1 MTCQFMMWP
10 GSGYC
15 LDGPFS
21 VSSDLLTKDNLEY
34 AVELLAAY
42 LLERGLRDYYMTI
55 TEYDEWCK
63 ECGWESE
70 DDMDGWLYVDGTME
84 GASEPIY
91 LRIENLKFEFVN

>member
-21 VSSDLLTKDNLEY
+21 VSSELLTKDNLEY

-42 LLERGLRDYYMTI
+42 LLERGPRNYYMTV

-63 ECGWESE
+63 ECGWDSD
-70 DDMDGWLYVDGTME
+70 DDMEGWLYVDGTME

-91 LRIENLKFEFVN
+91 IRTENLKYQFVA

>member
-21 VSSDLLTKDNLEY
+21 VSSELLTKDNLEY

-42 LLERGLRDYYMTI
+42 LLERGLRNYYMTI

-63 ECGWESE
+63 ECGWDSE

-91 LRIENLKFEFVN
+91 IRTENLKYQFVN